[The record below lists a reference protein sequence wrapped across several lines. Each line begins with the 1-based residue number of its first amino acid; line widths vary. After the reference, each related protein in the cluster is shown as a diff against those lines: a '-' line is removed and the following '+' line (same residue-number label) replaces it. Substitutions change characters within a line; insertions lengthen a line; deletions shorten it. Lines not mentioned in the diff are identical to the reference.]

1 VSSSSN
7 TEKARGIRGDR
18 LIEIVAV
25 VMLAVATLG
34 SAWCGFQA
42 NQWNGKESDFGRA
55 GTDARVEASRQFGLA
70 TQKVAYDASIVAQY
84 AQAFIQGNDKL
95 VTFYKTTLIRPEF
108 LPVVE
113 QWEAAV
119 KANGSPPP
127 NLFQDPAYLTAQFAD
142 YQKAEAVA
150 DDATQKGNAASALGD
165 DYVLTTLL
173 LASAL
178 FFAGVTTSF
187 RLRIPRLMLLA
198 AAGLTI
204 AYAASRLVTLDV
216 A

>member
-1 VSSSSN
+1 VSSSSK

-84 AQAFIQGNDKL
+84 AQAFIEGNDKL
-95 VTFYKTTLIRPEF
+95 ITFYKTTLIRPEF

-113 QWEAAV
+113 KWEAAV
-119 KANGSPPP
+119 KADGTPPP

-150 DDATQKGNAASALGD
+150 NDATQKGDQASALGD

>member
-1 VSSSSN
+1 VSSASK

-25 VMLAVATLG
+25 AMLGIATLG

-42 NQWNGKESDFGRA
+42 SQWNGKESDFGRT

-84 AQAFIQGNDKL
+84 AQAFIEGDEKL
-95 VTFYKTTLIRPEF
+95 ATFYRTTLFRPAF

-113 QWEAAV
+113 RWEAAV
-119 KANGSPPP
+119 KAGGAPPS
-127 NLFQDPAYLTAQFAD
+127 NLFQDPAYLEAQFAD

-150 DDATQKGNAASALGD
+150 NDASQKGDEASALGD

-187 RLRIPRLMLLA
+187 RLRVPRLMLLA

>member
-1 VSSSSN
+1 MVRVPSQPVERQGVGLRS
-7 TEKARGIRGDR
+7 E
-18 LIEIVAV
+18 
-25 VMLAVATLG
+25 
-34 SAWCGFQA
+34 
-42 NQWNGKESDFGRA
+42 

-84 AQAFIQGNDKL
+84 AQAFIDGNEKL
-95 VTFYKTTLIRPEF
+95 ATFYRTTLFRPDF

-113 QWEAAV
+113 RWEAAV
-119 KANGSPPP
+119 KAGGAPPT
-127 NLFQDPAYLTAQFAD
+127 NLFQDPAYLDAQFAE
-142 YQKAEAVA
+142 YQKAEA
-150 DDATQKGNAASALGD
+150 AANLNVEKVDEAGEMGD
-165 DYVLTTLL
+165 DYVLTTVV
-173 LASAL
+173 LASAM

-187 RLRIPRLMLLA
+187 RLRVPRLMLLA